1 MDVCVYTHTYIH
13 TIFYL
18 KACRFVSIKDKFEED
33 ADEGS
38 CTFYY

>member
-1 MDVCVYTHTYIH
+1 MYVCVCTLHTHTV
-13 TIFYL
+13 FYL
-18 KACRFVSIKDKFEED
+18 KACWFISIKNKFEVD

>member
-1 MDVCVYTHTYIH
+1 MDVCVYTHTH

-18 KACRFVSIKDKFEED
+18 KASRFISIKDKFEVD